1 MSSAKA
7 TTPRSMTPDE
17 LAQACADSMWAED
30 SASQALGF
38 EIEEVTAG
46 RARLSMTVREDM
58 LNGQR
63 ICHGGFIFTLA
74 DSAFAF
80 ACNSYNQF
88 VVAQHCAISFI
99 APAKEGERLIA
110 TAQEVTRYG
119 RSGIYDIRVA
129 RADGALIAEFRG
141 QSRTVK
147 GTHLPEEEIAL
158 KT

>member
-1 MSSAKA
+1 MSEAKA
-7 TTPRSMTPDE
+7 MTPDE
-17 LAQACADSMWAED
+17 LAKACADSMWADD

-99 APAKEGERLIA
+99 APAYEDDRLIA
-110 TAQEVTRYG
+110 TAKEVTRYG
-119 RSGIYDIRVA
+119 RSGIYDISVA
-129 RADGALIAEFRG
+129 REDGAVIAEFRG
-141 QSRTVK
+141 QSRSVK
-147 GTHLPEEEIAL
+147 GTHLPEDEVAL
-158 KT
+158 KA

>member
-1 MSSAKA
+1 MSAAKA
-7 TTPRSMTPDE
+7 MTPDE
-17 LAQACADSMWAED
+17 LAKACADSMWADD

-46 RARLSMTVREDM
+46 CARLSMTVREDM

-99 APAKEGERLIA
+99 APAREGDRLIA
-110 TAQEVTRYG
+110 TAREVTRHG
-119 RSGIYDIRVA
+119 RSGIYDISVA
-129 RADGALIAEFRG
+129 RNDGAVIAEFRG

-147 GTHLPEEEIAL
+147 GTHLPEDEVVLEA
-158 KT
+158 

>member
-1 MSSAKA
+1 MSDLKA
-7 TTPRSMTPDE
+7 MTPDE
-17 LAQACADSMWAED
+17 LAKACADSMWADD

-99 APAKEGERLIA
+99 APAYEGDRLIA
-110 TAQEVTRYG
+110 TAKEVTRYG
-119 RSGIYDIRVA
+119 RSGIYDISVA
-129 RADGALIAEFRG
+129 REDGAVIAEFRG
-141 QSRTVK
+141 QSRSVK
-147 GTHLPEEEIAL
+147 GTHLPEDEGAL
-158 KT
+158 KA